1 MPPHIMPNQFG
12 HHGNGM
18 MGLGTTQE
26 MDKHNQLR
34 EESSED
40 EEVSYG
46 SKDHAGKQK
55 KYKFVSSSKR

>member
-1 MPPHIMPNQFG
+1 
-12 HHGNGM
+12 M

-46 SKDHAGKQK
+46 SKDHGGKQK
-55 KYKFVSSSKR
+55 KYKFVSS